1 MTYGKSGKVA
11 VELTS
16 MPNRPSDQTVGYY
29 AGEAPAPAPEPVDPT
44 PVDPT
49 PVDPTPVDPTPVDPT
64 PVDPTPVDPTP
75 VVDPDPTPDETGD
88 WTGC

>member
-1 MTYGKSGKVA
+1 VTYGKSGKVA

-29 AGEAPAPAPEPVDPT
+29 AGEAPAAEGGETGGDTVVDPAPAPAPAPE
-44 PVDPT
+44 
-49 PVDPTPVDPTPVDPT
+49 

-75 VVDPDPTPDETGD
+75 VVDPDPTPVVDERD
-88 WTGC
+88 WTRC